1 VSSYAYINPAIA
13 VLTGALLLRE
23 PFTLRMVASMAVILA
38 GVALIQIDRA
48 RAG

>member
-1 VSSYAYINPAIA
+1 

-23 PFTLRMVASMAVILA
+23 PVTLRMIASMVIILA
-38 GVALIQIDRA
+38 GVALIQIDRR

>member
-1 VSSYAYINPAIA
+1 

-23 PFTLRMVASMAVILA
+23 PVTLRMIASMVIILA
-38 GVALIQIDRA
+38 GVALIQIDRG